1 MYTQGS
7 SSNIWYFKAYGT
19 ARIYK
24 KIETK
29 KEEKQS
35 NTTNVDKADNKKD
48 KFFRYIC
55 LILKQSFIYKEDW
68 SKFFI

>member
-1 MYTQGS
+1 M
-7 SSNIWYFKAYGT
+7 

-24 KIETK
+24 KLEAK

-68 SKFFI
+68 SKFLFKLRILRCDAEFNVVIL

>member
-1 MYTQGS
+1 M
-7 SSNIWYFKAYGT
+7 

-24 KIETK
+24 KLEAK

-48 KFFRYIC
+48 KF
-55 LILKQSFIYKEDW
+55 LDMSV
-68 SKFFI
+68 

>member
-1 MYTQGS
+1 MFFLKYPLQ
-7 SSNIWYFKAYGT
+7 
-19 ARIYK
+19 
-24 KIETK
+24 
-29 KEEKQS
+29 
-35 NTTNVDKADNKKD
+35 NVDKADNKKD

>member
-1 MYTQGS
+1 MQIQVIVSINVCLRS

-24 KIETK
+24 KLEAK

-48 KFFRYIC
+48 KFLDI
-55 LILKQSFIYKEDW
+55 SV
-68 SKFFI
+68 

>member
-1 MYTQGS
+1 M
-7 SSNIWYFKAYGT
+7 

-24 KIETK
+24 KLEAK

-55 LILKQSFIYKEDW
+55 LILKQSSIYKEDW
-68 SKFFI
+68 SKFFYLN

>member
-24 KIETK
+24 KLEAK

-48 KFFRYIC
+48 KF
-55 LILKQSFIYKEDW
+55 LDMSV
-68 SKFFI
+68 